1 VAVDSDHQ
9 VIVSNQPSDVEHLM
23 PMLQRIGISAGSLPT
38 VITKG
43 SRIDAQHM
51 AIVEPLNGQI
61 QAARGLRRFLLRGL
75 EKVDAKWHLKMAPD
89 CCHPQSSCQAQAVG
103 AHVCAAGEAGSQ
115 GAKSPAKQPSRIAW
129 PMARVKRSRVV
140 RLWRLSRVRPS
151 ISSQRMRWCK

>member
-1 VAVDSDHQ
+1 MAVDSDHQ
-9 VIVSNQPSDVEHLM
+9 VIVAVSVSNQPSDVEHLM

-75 EKVDAKWHLKMAPD
+75 EKVDAKWHLI
-89 CCHPQSSCQAQAVG
+89 
-103 AHVCAAGEAGSQ
+103 AATHSR
-115 GAKSPAKQPSRIAW
+115 PAKLRPLAPTCAPPGRPAPRERNPLQNNPPGSPGPW
-129 PMARVKRSRVV
+129 PA
-140 RLWRLSRVRPS
+140 
-151 ISSQRMRWCK
+151 